1 MSSRQLEPDASSWA
15 LYASAC
21 FDTKI

>member
-1 MSSRQLEPDASSWA
+1 MWA

-21 FDTKI
+21 YRPFMLETSQLLAK